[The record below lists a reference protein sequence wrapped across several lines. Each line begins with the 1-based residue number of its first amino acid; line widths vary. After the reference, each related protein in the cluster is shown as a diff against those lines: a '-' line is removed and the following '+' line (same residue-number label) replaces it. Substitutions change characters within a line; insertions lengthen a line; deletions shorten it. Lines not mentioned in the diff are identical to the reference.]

1 MNLLFIT
8 ATLPYPPT
16 DGVKI
21 RIWSLLRRLQR
32 RHQITVVSL
41 VGPTDDVGC
50 LEELRGHG
58 LDVVAIPRES
68 HYAAAT
74 LLRGAVGAEPFPILN
89 YRAARMTEEIK
100 RRLARQAFDVVQV
113 ENLHVAQYG
122 LGVRVPTVLDLFG
135 VESAVME
142 RYAERARHPLR
153 RFYARLTAR
162 KLARYERRVC
172 PQFTECLAVSE
183 EDRRLLRAAG
193 IEAVTVVPNGVD
205 VEAFRPD
212 PAGSVAPDRLVFTG
226 RMDYHANVDGIV
238 WFCREI
244 LPRVRAQRPNVRL
257 QIVGGH
263 PTPEVRQLAHDG
275 AIEVTG
281 LVKDVRPYLMQAT
294 VAVVPLRVGGGTRL
308 KILEMLAM
316 GKTVVSTAIGAEG
329 LAVCPGR
336 ELLIGD
342 GPEQFAAQIDRAL
355 GDPDLR
361 QRFATAGRRLVENQY
376 DWGAIAR
383 RLEDVYAECVER
395 ADRAGHVGGRGSAA
409 HA

>member
-50 LEELRGHG
+50 LDELRGHG

-89 YRAARMTEEIK
+89 YRAARMTEEIT

-172 PQFTECLAVSE
+172 PQFSECLAVSE

-205 VEAFRPD
+205 IETFRPD
-212 PAGSVAPDRLVFTG
+212 PAGSVASDRLVFTG

-257 QIVGGH
+257 QIVEA
-263 PTPEVRQLAHDG
+263 TP
-275 AIEVTG
+275 
-281 LVKDVRPYLMQAT
+281 RP
-294 VAVVPLRVGGGTRL
+294 
-308 KILEMLAM
+308 
-316 GKTVVSTAIGAEG
+316 
-329 LAVCPGR
+329 
-336 ELLIGD
+336 
-342 GPEQFAAQIDRAL
+342 
-355 GDPDLR
+355 
-361 QRFATAGRRLVENQY
+361 RFASSPRTVRSR
-376 DWGAIAR
+376 
-383 RLEDVYAECVER
+383 
-395 ADRAGHVGGRGSAA
+395 
-409 HA
+409 